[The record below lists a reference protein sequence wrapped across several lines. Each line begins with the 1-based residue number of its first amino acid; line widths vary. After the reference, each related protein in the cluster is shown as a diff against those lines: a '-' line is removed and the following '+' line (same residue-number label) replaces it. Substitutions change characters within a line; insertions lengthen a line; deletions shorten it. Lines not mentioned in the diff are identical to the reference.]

1 LIEKAI
7 IGGTGVYH
15 LDGESTVKEV
25 DTTYG
30 TVTVY
35 IQDTD
40 NGKVAFLPRHGRGHA
55 VPPHRINYRANV
67 MALKQLGVK
76 RVLATAAVG
85 SLNLDYPPGSLV
97 LPDQFIDFTRQRTG
111 TFHDGDDGVVHV
123 DMAEPY
129 CPTLM
134 DALEKEAAKTGA
146 SLLGR
151 GTYVCVEGPRFET
164 KAEIGFFKAIGG
176 DMVGMT
182 GVPEVVLAREMG
194 LCYAAVGI
202 VTNWC
207 NGMVEQPISHSEILD
222 IMKKGRA
229 SVVRLFLD
237 VFGRR
242 DGLDKCSCGEGI
254 IRL

>member
-1 LIEKAI
+1 M
-7 IGGTGVYH
+7 YH

-134 DALEKEAAKTGA
+134 DALEKEAAKTGTN
-146 SLLGR
+146 LVGR

-164 KAEIGFFKAIGG
+164 KAEIGF
-176 DMVGMT
+176 
-182 GVPEVVLAREMG
+182 LR
-194 LCYAAVGI
+194 
-202 VTNWC
+202 
-207 NGMVEQPISHSEILD
+207 Q
-222 IMKKGRA
+222 
-229 SVVRLFLD
+229 
-237 VFGRR
+237 
-242 DGLDKCSCGEGI
+242 
-254 IRL
+254 

>member
-1 LIEKAI
+1 MVKNAI

-15 LDGESTVKEV
+15 LDGEDAVQQVETR
-25 DTTYG
+25 YG

-35 IQDTD
+35 IQDTEK
-40 NGKVAFLPRHGRGHA
+40 GPVAFLPRHGRGHR